1 MGSSHHLSHP
11 LVLFIKNVIFM
22 RFKDSARRRCL
33 EETESRLTR
42 FVIYALSART
52 IGQCSRFQSLS
63 LGFVA
68 DIVLIDA
75 RERSFSK
82 VTLFDS
88 NRRERRGGQEGDRR
102 NQDRSVLILDYQEN
116 IARKHDLSFSLIL
129 PA

>member
-1 MGSSHHLSHP
+1 
-11 LVLFIKNVIFM
+11 M

-88 NRRERRGGQEGDRR
+88 NRREGRGEGRKETGETRRKDHERALRWKLELETKDSHGNFRAR
-102 NQDRSVLILDYQEN
+102 LYAFILEYRVE
-116 IARKHDLSFSLIL
+116 
-129 PA
+129 

>member
-1 MGSSHHLSHP
+1 MGSSHHLSYP

-22 RFKDSARRRCL
+22 RFNSARRRCL

-88 NRRERRGGQEGDRR
+88 NRREGRGEG
-102 NQDRSVLILDYQEN
+102 
-116 IARKHDLSFSLIL
+116 RKETGETKIG
-129 PA
+129 AC